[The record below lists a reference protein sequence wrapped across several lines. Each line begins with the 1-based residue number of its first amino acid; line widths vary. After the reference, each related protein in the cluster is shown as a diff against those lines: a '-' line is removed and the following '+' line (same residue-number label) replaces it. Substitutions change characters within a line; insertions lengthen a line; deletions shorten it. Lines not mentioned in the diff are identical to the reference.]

1 MKTDTFRGSERGLG
15 EARFCWNL
23 VETSLWVVQIYT
35 LRTRN
40 FDRIPKVGPESV
52 SRHPRSTGMVVGS
65 ASTVR
70 SYSPDNMN
78 ESCVPRLGG
87 GVLMDECAPLASQGV

>member
-1 MKTDTFRGSERGLG
+1 MLELGRNFALGS
-15 EARFCWNL
+15 
-23 VETSLWVVQIYT
+23 TIYT

-87 GVLMDECAPLASQGV
+87 GGLDG

>member
-15 EARFCWNL
+15 VASFVGRVWNL
-23 VETSLWVVQIYT
+23 VETSLCVQFTHSEREI
-35 LRTRN
+35 LIE
-40 FDRIPKVGPESV
+40 FQKLGLKVF
-52 SRHPRSTGMVVGS
+52 RHPRSTGMVVGS

-78 ESCVPRLGG
+78 ESCAPAMAGWGLLGI
-87 GVLMDECAPLASQGV
+87 